1 MLTRRG
7 VIHTMTS
14 SNSAQTSSTNPQR
27 YWPKKIEKGFLA
39 LTFNLESFTLVVT
52 ESQRILSYLIPG
64 MIWSFSKSG
73 DFDEFGLFLTIF

>member
-1 MLTRRG
+1 M
-7 VIHTMTS
+7 
-14 SNSAQTSSTNPQR
+14 
-27 YWPKKIEKGFLA
+27 EKGFLA
-39 LTFNLESFTLVVT
+39 HTFNLESFTLALT